1 MKKLFIHLSEEVS
14 PIVNDSYE
22 CSVGFLKQ
30 HAQKTD
36 HLSSLGQ
43 VIGLYED
50 WVAVVIN
57 HQEYQELLQL
67 AKEGAKL
74 IAKHGVQSFNTSS
87 SSSYYGLDDALISF
101 DKEGAG
107 LTLLNQIKMK
117 PLLLDFELL
126 SYRQRLLRG
135 GRQKEPVARAV
146 MNGLEDGALVFDATA
161 GLGRESMILAHAG
174 AKVVSFERQL
184 PIWIILND
192 ALKRAQ
198 GGLGRESMILAHAGA
213 KVVSFERQLPIWII
227 LNDAL
232 KRAQGSRFFPFTLP
246 VLSPIGTIKD
256 YSLALA
262 GTDNHSLTLANDLNN
277 ARPEVIY
284 YDPMFPERENSAQ
297 VKKDMF
303 VFQQVIGED
312 KDIIEFLELALE
324 LAVKRVVLKRPS
336 YAPPLAVAGLERSY
350 FVDGGQCRFDCY
362 VH

>member
-14 PIVNDSYE
+14 PIVTDSYE

-36 HLSSLGQ
+36 HMSSLGQ

-50 WVAVVIN
+50 WVAVGIN
-57 HQEYQELLQL
+57 HQEYTELLQL
-67 AKEGAKL
+67 AKDGAKL

-198 GGLGRESMILAHAGA
+198 G
-213 KVVSFERQLPIWII
+213 
-227 LNDAL
+227 
-232 KRAQGSRFFPFTLP
+232 SRFFPFTLP

-303 VFQQVIGED
+303 VFQ
-312 KDIIEFLELALE
+312 L
-324 LAVKRVVLKRPS
+324 
-336 YAPPLAVAGLERSY
+336 
-350 FVDGGQCRFDCY
+350 
-362 VH
+362 

>member
-14 PIVNDSYE
+14 PIVNDSYG

-57 HQEYQELLQL
+57 HQEYTELLQL

-87 SSSYYGLDDALISF
+87 YSSYYGLDDALISF

-161 GLGRESMILAHAG
+161 
-174 AKVVSFERQL
+174 
-184 PIWIILND
+184 
-192 ALKRAQ
+192 
-198 GGLGRESMILAHAGA
+198 GLGRESMILAHAGA

-324 LAVKRVVLKRPS
+324 LAAKRVVLKRPS

>member
-30 HAQKTD
+30 YAQKTD
-36 HLSSLGQ
+36 HVSSLGQ

-67 AKEGAKL
+67 AKDGAKL

-161 GLGRESMILAHAG
+161 
-174 AKVVSFERQL
+174 
-184 PIWIILND
+184 
-192 ALKRAQ
+192 
-198 GGLGRESMILAHAGA
+198 GLGRESMILAHAGA

-336 YAPPLAVAGLERSY
+336 YAPPLAIAGLERSY

>member
-50 WVAVVIN
+50 WVAVGVN
-57 HQEYQELLQL
+57 HQEYAELLQL

-161 GLGRESMILAHAG
+161 
-174 AKVVSFERQL
+174 
-184 PIWIILND
+184 
-192 ALKRAQ
+192 
-198 GGLGRESMILAHAGA
+198 GLGRESMILAHAGA

>member
-50 WVAVVIN
+50 WVAVGVN
-57 HQEYQELLQL
+57 HQEYAELLQL

-87 SSSYYGLDDALISF
+87 YSSYYGLDDALISF

-161 GLGRESMILAHAG
+161 
-174 AKVVSFERQL
+174 
-184 PIWIILND
+184 
-192 ALKRAQ
+192 
-198 GGLGRESMILAHAGA
+198 GLGRESMILAHAGA

-312 KDIIEFLELALE
+312 KDIIEFLELSLE

>member
-87 SSSYYGLDDALISF
+87 YSSYYGLGDALISF

-161 GLGRESMILAHAG
+161 
-174 AKVVSFERQL
+174 
-184 PIWIILND
+184 
-192 ALKRAQ
+192 
-198 GGLGRESMILAHAGA
+198 GLGRESMILAHAGA

>member
-174 AKVVSFERQL
+174 S
-184 PIWIILND
+184 
-192 ALKRAQ
+192 
-198 GGLGRESMILAHAGA
+198 

>member
-50 WVAVVIN
+50 WFAVGIN
-57 HQEYQELLQL
+57 HQEYTELLQL

-87 SSSYYGLDDALISF
+87 YSSYYGLDDALISF

-146 MNGLEDGALVFDATA
+146 MNGLEDGALMFDATA
-161 GLGRESMILAHAG
+161 
-174 AKVVSFERQL
+174 
-184 PIWIILND
+184 
-192 ALKRAQ
+192 
-198 GGLGRESMILAHAGA
+198 GLGRESMILAHAGA

>member
-198 GGLGRESMILAHAGA
+198 G
-213 KVVSFERQLPIWII
+213 
-227 LNDAL
+227 
-232 KRAQGSRFFPFTLP
+232 SRFFPFTLP

-362 VH
+362 VQ

>member
-36 HLSSLGQ
+36 HMSSLGQ

-57 HQEYQELLQL
+57 HQEYTELLQL

-87 SSSYYGLDDALISF
+87 YSSYYGLDDALISF
-101 DKEGAG
+101 DKEGTG

-161 GLGRESMILAHAG
+161 
-174 AKVVSFERQL
+174 
-184 PIWIILND
+184 
-192 ALKRAQ
+192 
-198 GGLGRESMILAHAGA
+198 GLGRESMILAHAGA

>member
-50 WVAVVIN
+50 WVAVGVN
-57 HQEYQELLQL
+57 HQEYAELLQL

-87 SSSYYGLDDALISF
+87 YSSYYGLGDALISF

-161 GLGRESMILAHAG
+161 
-174 AKVVSFERQL
+174 
-184 PIWIILND
+184 
-192 ALKRAQ
+192 
-198 GGLGRESMILAHAGA
+198 GLGRESMILAHAGA

>member
-57 HQEYQELLQL
+57 HQEYTELLQL

-198 GGLGRESMILAHAGA
+198 G
-213 KVVSFERQLPIWII
+213 
-227 LNDAL
+227 
-232 KRAQGSRFFPFTLP
+232 SRFFPFTLP

-312 KDIIEFLELALE
+312 KDIIEFLELSLE

>member
-57 HQEYQELLQL
+57 HQEYTELLQL

-161 GLGRESMILAHAG
+161 
-174 AKVVSFERQL
+174 
-184 PIWIILND
+184 
-192 ALKRAQ
+192 
-198 GGLGRESMILAHAGA
+198 GLGRESMILAHAGA

>member
-1 MKKLFIHLSEEVS
+1 MKKLFIHLSEEVI

-50 WVAVVIN
+50 WVAVGIN

-74 IAKHGVQSFNTSS
+74 IAKHGVHSFNTSS
-87 SSSYYGLDDALISF
+87 YSSYYGLDDALISF

-174 AKVVSFERQL
+174 AKVV
-184 PIWIILND
+184 
-192 ALKRAQ
+192 A
-198 GGLGRESMILAHAGA
+198 
-213 KVVSFERQLPIWII
+213 FERQLPIWII

-262 GTDNHSLTLANDLNN
+262 GDDNHSLKLVQELNS

-312 KDIIEFLELALE
+312 KDIIEFLELALD

>member
-57 HQEYQELLQL
+57 HQEYTELLQL

-87 SSSYYGLDDALISF
+87 YSSYYGLDDALISF

-161 GLGRESMILAHAG
+161 
-174 AKVVSFERQL
+174 
-184 PIWIILND
+184 
-192 ALKRAQ
+192 
-198 GGLGRESMILAHAGA
+198 GLGRESMILAHAGA

>member
-50 WVAVVIN
+50 WFAVGIN
-57 HQEYQELLQL
+57 HQEYTELLQL

-87 SSSYYGLDDALISF
+87 YSSYYGLDDALISF

-161 GLGRESMILAHAG
+161 
-174 AKVVSFERQL
+174 
-184 PIWIILND
+184 
-192 ALKRAQ
+192 
-198 GGLGRESMILAHAGA
+198 GLGRESMILAHAGA

>member
-50 WVAVVIN
+50 WVAVGVN
-57 HQEYQELLQL
+57 HQEYTELLQL

-87 SSSYYGLDDALISF
+87 YSSYYGLDDALISF

-192 ALKRAQ
+192 ALKR
-198 GGLGRESMILAHAGA
+198 
-213 KVVSFERQLPIWII
+213 V
-227 LNDAL
+227 
-232 KRAQGSRFFPFTLP
+232 QGSRFFPFTLP

-336 YAPPLAVAGLERSY
+336 YAPPLAIAGLERSY

>member
-57 HQEYQELLQL
+57 HQEYTELLQL

-87 SSSYYGLDDALISF
+87 YSSYYGLDDALISF

-198 GGLGRESMILAHAGA
+198 G
-213 KVVSFERQLPIWII
+213 
-227 LNDAL
+227 
-232 KRAQGSRFFPFTLP
+232 SRFFPFTLP
-246 VLSPIGTIKD
+246 VLRPIGTIKD

>member
-57 HQEYQELLQL
+57 HQEYTELLQL

-87 SSSYYGLDDALISF
+87 YSSYYGLDDALISF

-161 GLGRESMILAHAG
+161 
-174 AKVVSFERQL
+174 
-184 PIWIILND
+184 
-192 ALKRAQ
+192 
-198 GGLGRESMILAHAGA
+198 GLGRESMILAHAGA

-324 LAVKRVVLKRPS
+324 LAAKRVVLKRPS

>member
-36 HLSSLGQ
+36 HMSSLGQ

-50 WVAVVIN
+50 WVAVGVN
-57 HQEYQELLQL
+57 HQEYAELLQL

-87 SSSYYGLDDALISF
+87 YSSYYGLDDALISF

-161 GLGRESMILAHAG
+161 
-174 AKVVSFERQL
+174 
-184 PIWIILND
+184 
-192 ALKRAQ
+192 
-198 GGLGRESMILAHAGA
+198 GLGRESMILAHAGA

-312 KDIIEFLELALE
+312 KDIIEFLELSLE

>member
-50 WVAVVIN
+50 WVAVGVN
-57 HQEYQELLQL
+57 HQEYAELLQL

-87 SSSYYGLDDALISF
+87 YSSYYGLDDALISF

-198 GGLGRESMILAHAGA
+198 G
-213 KVVSFERQLPIWII
+213 
-227 LNDAL
+227 
-232 KRAQGSRFFPFTLP
+232 SRFFPFTLP
-246 VLSPIGTIKD
+246 ILSPIGTIKD

>member
-36 HLSSLGQ
+36 HLSSLGL

-50 WVAVVIN
+50 WVAVGIN

-87 SSSYYGLDDALISF
+87 YCSYYGLDDALISF

-174 AKVVSFERQL
+174 AKVV
-184 PIWIILND
+184 
-192 ALKRAQ
+192 A
-198 GGLGRESMILAHAGA
+198 
-213 KVVSFERQLPIWII
+213 FERQLPIWII

-246 VLSPIGTIKD
+246 LLSPIGTIKD

-262 GTDNHSLTLANDLNN
+262 GADNHSLKLVQELNS

>member
-50 WVAVVIN
+50 WVAVGVN
-57 HQEYQELLQL
+57 HQEYAELLQL

-87 SSSYYGLDDALISF
+87 YSSYYGLGDALISF

-161 GLGRESMILAHAG
+161 
-174 AKVVSFERQL
+174 
-184 PIWIILND
+184 
-192 ALKRAQ
+192 
-198 GGLGRESMILAHAGA
+198 GLGRESMILAHAGA

-312 KDIIEFLELALE
+312 KDIIEFLELSLE

>member
-87 SSSYYGLDDALISF
+87 YSSYYGLDDALISF

-161 GLGRESMILAHAG
+161 
-174 AKVVSFERQL
+174 
-184 PIWIILND
+184 
-192 ALKRAQ
+192 
-198 GGLGRESMILAHAGA
+198 GLGRESMILAHAGA

>member
-50 WVAVVIN
+50 WVAVGVN
-57 HQEYQELLQL
+57 HQEYTELLQL

-74 IAKHGVQSFNTSS
+74 IAKHGVHSFNTSS
-87 SSSYYGLDDALISF
+87 YSSYYGLDDALISF

-192 ALKRAQ
+192 ALKR
-198 GGLGRESMILAHAGA
+198 
-213 KVVSFERQLPIWII
+213 V
-227 LNDAL
+227 
-232 KRAQGSRFFPFTLP
+232 QGSRFFPFTLP